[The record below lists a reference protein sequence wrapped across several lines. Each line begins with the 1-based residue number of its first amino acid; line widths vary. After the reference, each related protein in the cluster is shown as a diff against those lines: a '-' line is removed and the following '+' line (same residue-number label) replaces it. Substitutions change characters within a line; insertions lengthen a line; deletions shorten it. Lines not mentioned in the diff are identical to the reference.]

1 MHRQF
6 DGRVEA
12 TTTCGPY
19 DAVVPS
25 IDPTDDA
32 DEAMLAG
39 EHGPAS
45 ALAMRMVVA
54 VANGMRAPRLLD
66 ITGAHIDGCIYYGRV
81 CLDWALAFRRLGG
94 RVRVPTTLNVGLLD
108 LLHPGLTDV
117 PEETARP
124 ARELMET
131 YVELGARPTFTCAPY
146 QLAGSRPGF
155 GEHVAWAESN
165 AIVFAN
171 SVLGARTNR
180 YGDFCDIACAVTG
193 RAPAAGLHLTEHR
206 RARVVLDVSAL
217 SDAVLASDVL
227 YPVLGLLLGRMAGDR
242 VAVIDGLPPG
252 LHEDRLKAIGA
263 SAASAGAVAMF
274 HAVGSTPE
282 AATLADALHGEPP
295 QAVIEITP
303 RDLRAARD
311 FVQTARPDAA
321 LDGVCVGTPH
331 ASADELRRIVKAL
344 DGGHVRIPVW
354 VNTARGVLAELAGA
368 GVEKALRDAGVAV
381 VVDTCTYTAPVVSA
395 VRGTV
400 MTSSG
405 KWAYY
410 APANLGVDVVFGSLE
425 ECVRSAVAGRVV
437 RDDGFWA

>member
-1 MHRQF
+1 
-6 DGRVEA
+6 
-12 TTTCGPY
+12 
-19 DAVVPS
+19 
-25 IDPTDDA
+25 
-32 DEAMLAG
+32 MLAG
-39 EHGPAS
+39 EHGPAC

-66 ITGAHIDGCIYYGRV
+66 ITGAHVDGCIYYGRV

-295 QAVIEITP
+295 EAVIEITA

-331 ASADELRRIVKAL
+331 ASADELRRIVAAL

-354 VNTARGVLAELAGA
+354 VNTARGVLAEPP
-368 GVEKALRDAGVAV
+368 AL
-381 VVDTCTYTAPVVSA
+381 VSRRRCA
-395 VRGTV
+395 T
-400 MTSSG
+400 
-405 KWAYY
+405 
-410 APANLGVDVVFGSLE
+410 PA
-425 ECVRSAVAGRVV
+425 
-437 RDDGFWA
+437 

>member
-1 MHRQF
+1 MV
-6 DGRVEA
+6 GR
-12 TTTCGPY
+12 
-19 DAVVPS
+19 AVAAGAL
-25 IDPTDDA
+25 ILDDA

-39 EHGPAS
+39 EHGAAC
-45 ALAMRMVVA
+45 ALGMRTVVA
-54 VANGMRAPRLLD
+54 VAEGMRAARLLD

-81 CLDWALAFRRLGG
+81 CLDWALAFRRLDG
-94 RVRVPTTLNVGLLD
+94 RVRVPTTLNIGLLD
-108 LLHPGLTDV
+108 LLHPGLTDL

-131 YVELGARPTFTCAPY
+131 YVELGAEPTFTCAPY

-206 RARVVLDVSAL
+206 RARVVLDVSGL
-217 SDAVLASDVL
+217 SGAVLASDVL
-227 YPVLGLLLGRMAGDR
+227 YPVLGLVLGRLAGDR
-242 VAVIDGLPPG
+242 VAVVDGLPPG

-263 SAASAGAVAMF
+263 SAASTGAVGMF

-282 AATLADALHGEPP
+282 AATLADALQGEPP
-295 QAVIEITP
+295 DAVIEVTA

-311 FVQTARPDAA
+311 LVQTAGPGAA

-331 ASADELRRIVKAL
+331 ASADELRRIVAAL
-344 DGGHVRIPVW
+344 DGRQVRTPVW
-354 VNTARGVLAELAGA
+354 VNTARGVLAGA
-368 GVEKALRDAGVAV
+368 GVEAALRDAGVTV

-425 ECVRSAVAGRVV
+425 ECVRSAVAGRIV
-437 RDDGFWA
+437 RDDDFWA

>member
-1 MHRQF
+1 VAAGALIL
-6 DGRVEA
+6 DE
-12 TTTCGPY
+12 
-19 DAVVPS
+19 
-25 IDPTDDA
+25 A

-39 EHGPAS
+39 DHGAAS

-54 VANGMRAPRLLD
+54 VAQGMRATRLLD

-81 CLDWALAFRRLGG
+81 CLDWAKRFRELGA
-94 RVRVPTTLNVGLLD
+94 RVRVPTTLNIGLLD

-117 PEETARP
+117 PDERARP
-124 ARELMET
+124 ARELMEA
-131 YVELGARPTFTCAPY
+131 YVELGAKPTFTCAPY
-146 QLAGSRPGF
+146 QLAGSRPRL

-180 YGDFCDIACAVTG
+180 YGDFCDVACAVTG
-193 RAPAAGLHLTEHR
+193 RAPAAGLHLTAER
-206 RARVVLDVSAL
+206 RARVVLDVSGL

-227 YPVLGLLLGRMAGDR
+227 YPVLGLVLGRTVGDR

-252 LHEDRLKAIGA
+252 LHEDQLKAIGA
-263 SAASAGAVAMF
+263 AAASTGAVAMF

-282 AATLADALHGEPP
+282 AATLADALQGEPAG
-295 QAVIEITP
+295 AVVEVAEE
-303 RDLRAARD
+303 DLRAARD
-311 FVQTARPDAA
+311 LVQTARTGAP
-321 LDGVCVGTPH
+321 LDGVAVGTPH
-331 ASADELRRIVKAL
+331 ASADELRRMVMAL
-344 DGGHVRIPVW
+344 DGAPVRIPVW
-354 VNTARGVLAELAGA
+354 VNTSRGVLADLDGTGVEERLHAA
-368 GVEKALRDAGVAV
+368 GVKI
-381 VVDTCTYTAPVVSA
+381 VVDTCTYTAPVISA

-410 APANLGVDVVFGSLE
+410 APGNIGVDVAFGSLE
-425 ECVRSAVAGRVV
+425 ECVRSAVAGQIV

>member
-1 MHRQF
+1 
-6 DGRVEA
+6 
-12 TTTCGPY
+12 
-19 DAVVPS
+19 
-25 IDPTDDA
+25 
-32 DEAMLAG
+32 MLAG
-39 EHGPAS
+39 EHGPAC

-94 RVRVPTTLNVGLLD
+94 RVRVPTTLNIGLLD
-108 LLHPGLTDV
+108 LLHPRSHRRAGGDG
-117 PEETARP
+117 RP

-227 YPVLGLLLGRMAGDR
+227 YPVLGLLLGRLAGDR

-263 SAASAGAVAMF
+263 SAASTGAVAMF

-282 AATLADALHGEPP
+282 AATLADALQGERPKRSSRSGARSARRATPSRPHAPTPPSTASASARRTRRPTSCAGSSRRWTAGMSDPRLGEHG
-295 QAVIEITP
+295 A
-303 RDLRAARD
+303 RRSRRAA
-311 FVQTARPDAA
+311 
-321 LDGVCVGTPH
+321 G
-331 ASADELRRIVKAL
+331 
-344 DGGHVRIPVW
+344 
-354 VNTARGVLAELAGA
+354 
-368 GVEKALRDAGVAV
+368 GVEEALRDAGVTV

>member
-1 MHRQF
+1 L
-6 DGRVEA
+6 GA
-12 TTTCGPY
+12 G
-19 DAVVPS
+19 AL
-25 IDPTDDA
+25 ILDDA

-39 EHGPAS
+39 EHGAAC
-45 ALAMRMVVA
+45 ALGMRTVVA
-54 VANGMRAPRLLD
+54 VAEGMRASRLLD

-81 CLDWALAFRRLGG
+81 CLDWALRFRTLGG
-94 RVRVPTTLNVGLLD
+94 HVRVPTTLNIGLLD
-108 LLHPGLTDV
+108 LLHPGLTDL

-131 YVELGARPTFTCAPY
+131 YVELGANPTFTCAPY

-180 YGDFCDIACAVTG
+180 YGDFFDIACAVTG
-193 RAPAAGLHLTEHR
+193 RAPAAGLHLTEPR

-217 SDAVLASDVL
+217 SDALLASDVL
-227 YPVLGLLLGRMAGDR
+227 YPVLGLLLGGLAGNR
-242 VAVIDGLPPG
+242 VAVIDGLPAG

-282 AATLADALHGEPP
+282 AATLADALQGEQPE
-295 QAVIEITP
+295 AVVPVTP

-311 FVQTARPDAA
+311 RLQTARPDAA

-331 ASADELRRIVKAL
+331 ASADELRRIVAAL
-344 DGGHVRIPVW
+344 DGRHVRIPVW
-354 VNTARGVLAELAGA
+354 VNTARGILAGLAETR
-368 GVEKALRDAGVAV
+368 VEEALRDAGVTV
-381 VVDTCTYTAPVVSA
+381 VVDTCTYTAPVVRA

-410 APANLGVDVVFGSLE
+410 APANLGVEVVFGSLE
-425 ECVRSAVAGRVV
+425 ECIRSAVAGRIV
-437 RDDGFWA
+437 RDDDFWA

>member
-1 MHRQF
+1 MIL
-6 DGRVEA
+6 DG
-12 TTTCGPY
+12 
-19 DAVVPS
+19 D
-25 IDPTDDA
+25 

-39 EHGPAS
+39 ERGEAC

-54 VANGMRAPRLLD
+54 VGEGMRASRLLD
-66 ITGAHIDGCIYYGRV
+66 ISAAHIDGCVYYGEV
-81 CLDWALAFRRLGG
+81 CLDWALRFRSLGA
-94 RVRVPTTLNVGLLD
+94 RVRVPTTLNIGLLD
-108 LLHPGLTDV
+108 LIHPGLTDV

-124 ARELMET
+124 ARELMEA

-146 QLAGSRPGF
+146 QLAGSRPGL

-193 RAPAAGLHLTEHR
+193 RAPAAGLHLTDHR
-206 RARVVLDVSAL
+206 RARVVLDVSSL

-227 YPVLGLLLGRMAGDR
+227 YPVLGLVLGRVAGDR

-252 LHEDRLKAIGA
+252 VPEDRLKAIGA
-263 SAASAGAVAMF
+263 AAASTGAVAMF

-282 AATLADALHGEPP
+282 APTLEEALQGEPP
-295 QAVIEITP
+295 DEVVEVTP
-303 RDLRAARD
+303 SDLRAARD
-311 FVQTARPDAA
+311 LVQTARPGAA

-331 ASADELRRIVKAL
+331 ASADELRRMVAAL
-344 DGGHVRIPVW
+344 DGGRVRVPVW
-354 VNTARGVLAELAGA
+354 VNTARDILAATGVEDELRAA
-368 GVEKALRDAGVAV
+368 GVEI

-410 APANLGVDVVFGSLE
+410 APANLGVDVAFGSLE
-425 ECVRSAVAGRVV
+425 ECMRSALAGRIV

>member
-1 MHRQF
+1 VGTGVLILDR
-6 DGRVEA
+6 
-12 TTTCGPY
+12 
-19 DAVVPS
+19 
-25 IDPTDDA
+25 A

-39 EHGPAS
+39 EHGPAC
-45 ALAMRMVVA
+45 ALGMRMVAA
-54 VANGMRAPRLLD
+54 VARAMRATHLLD
-66 ITGAHIDGCIYYGRV
+66 ITGAHIDGCIYYGQV
-81 CLDWALAFRRLGG
+81 CLDWALAFRELGA
-94 RVRVPTTLNVGLLD
+94 RVRVPTTLNIGLLD
-108 LLHPGLTDV
+108 LLHPDLTDV
-117 PEETARP
+117 PEERARP
-124 ARELMET
+124 ARELMEA
-131 YVELGARPTFTCAPY
+131 YVELDAKPTFTCAPY
-146 QLAGSRPGF
+146 QLVASRPGF

-206 RARVVLDVSAL
+206 RARAVLDVAGL

-227 YPVLGLLLGRMAGDR
+227 YPVLGLVLGRVAGDR
-242 VAVIDGLPPG
+242 VAAIDGLPAG

-263 SAASAGAVAMF
+263 AAASTGAVAMF

-282 AATLADALHGEPP
+282 AATLAEALQDEPP
-295 QAVIEITP
+295 DTVVEVTP
-303 RDLRAARD
+303 DDLRAARD
-311 FVQTARPDAA
+311 LVQTARPGAA

-331 ASADELRRIVKAL
+331 ASADELRRIVAAL
-344 DGGHVRIPVW
+344 AGEHVRVPVW
-354 VNTARGVLAELAGA
+354 VNTARGVLVDLDGTGVEDALRAA
-368 GVEKALRDAGVAV
+368 GVRI

-410 APANLGVDVVFGSLE
+410 APANLGVNVAFGSLE
-425 ECVRSAVAGRVV
+425 ECVRSAVAGKIV

>member
-1 MHRQF
+1 MAA
-6 DGRVEA
+6 GA
-12 TTTCGPY
+12 L
-19 DAVVPS
+19 
-25 IDPTDDA
+25 ILDDA

-39 EHGPAS
+39 EHGAAC
-45 ALAMRMVVA
+45 ALGMRTVVA
-54 VANGMRAPRLLD
+54 VAEGMRASRLLD

-81 CLDWALAFRRLGG
+81 CLDWALAFRTLDG
-94 RVRVPTTLNVGLLD
+94 RVRVPTTLNIGLLD
-108 LLHPGLTDV
+108 LLHPGLTDL

-131 YVELGARPTFTCAPY
+131 YVELGAEPTFTCAPY

-206 RARVVLDVSAL
+206 RARVVLDVSGL
-217 SDAVLASDVL
+217 SGAVLASDVL
-227 YPVLGLLLGRMAGDR
+227 YPVLGLVLGRLAGDR

-263 SAASAGAVAMF
+263 SAASTGAVGMF

-282 AATLADALHGEPP
+282 AATLADALQGEPP
-295 QAVIEITP
+295 DAVIEVTA

-311 FVQTARPDAA
+311 LVQTAAPRRRPRRRLRRHAA
-321 LDGVCVGTPH
+321 RVGRRAAEDRRGAGRPAGPHPRLGEHRARRARRGRCRGGAARRRRDGRRRHVHLHGAGGQRRPRHGDDLEREVGLLRAREPRRRRRLRQPRGVCP
-331 ASADELRRIVKAL
+331 LRR
-344 DGGHVRIPVW
+344 
-354 VNTARGVLAELAGA
+354 RGPHRE
-368 GVEKALRDAGVAV
+368 
-381 VVDTCTYTAPVVSA
+381 
-395 VRGTV
+395 
-400 MTSSG
+400 
-405 KWAYY
+405 
-410 APANLGVDVVFGSLE
+410 
-425 ECVRSAVAGRVV
+425 GR
-437 RDDGFWA
+437 

>member
-1 MHRQF
+1 MPSVGA
-6 DGRVEA
+6 GRL
-12 TTTCGPY
+12 
-19 DAVVPS
+19 
-25 IDPTDDA
+25 ILDDA

-39 EHGPAS
+39 EHGAAC
-45 ALAMRMVVA
+45 ALGMRTVVA
-54 VANGMRAPRLLD
+54 VAEGMRARRLLD
-66 ITGAHIDGCIYYGRV
+66 ITGAHIDGCVYYGRV
-81 CLDWALAFRRLGG
+81 CLDWALAFRRLAG
-94 RVRVPTTLNVGLLD
+94 RVRVPTTLNIGLLD

-117 PEETARP
+117 AEETARP

-131 YVELGARPTFTCAPY
+131 YVELGAQPTFTCAPY
-146 QLAGSRPGF
+146 QLAGSRPGL
-155 GEHVAWAESN
+155 GEQVAWAESN

-206 RARVVLDVSAL
+206 RARVVVDVSAL

-227 YPVLGLLLGRMAGDR
+227 YPVLGLLLGRIAGDR
-242 VAVIDGLPPG
+242 VAVLDGLPAG

-263 SAASAGAVAMF
+263 SAASTGAVAMF

-282 AATLADALHGEPP
+282 AATLADALQGEPP
-295 QAVIEITP
+295 EATVRVTP
-303 RDLRAARD
+303 DDLRAARD
-311 FVQTARPDAA
+311 LVQTARPDAA
-321 LDGVCVGTPH
+321 LDGVCLGTPH
-331 ASADELRRIVKAL
+331 ASADELRRIVSAL
-344 DGGHVRIPVW
+344 DGRHVRIPVW
-354 VNTARGVLAELAGA
+354 VNTARGVLAGLPGVQAALRAA
-368 GVEKALRDAGVAV
+368 GVTV

-400 MTSSG
+400 MTASG

-425 ECVRSAVAGRVV
+425 ECVRSAVAGRIV